1 MAFFRGPNVVTNGL
15 VLALDAANPKSY
27 VSGSTT
33 WNDLSGN
40 NYNLIASTP
49 YYSGSN
55 GGSLYFPDNTN
66 STFGASTF
74 DFTPNGGV
82 TMEAWIYPTSASFAN
97 NIGHAL
103 GIIGMRSG
111 SIIYSIGVY
120 PQGTNASGWIELPAS
135 TALNTGIVYSIPN
148 IWYHTVWTITTTTA
162 LMYINGIL
170 AYNTSGAYT
179 LTPVTGGAT
188 FSAGRGFMVG
198 KWIGGSQF
206 PLYGNVAASKIYNRA
221 LSSSE
226 VLQNYNALKSRFNL
240 N

>member
-40 NYNLIASTP
+40 NYNLTASTP

-66 STFGASTF
+66 STFLAPTF

-97 NIGHAL
+97 LTGNTN
-103 GIIGMRSG
+103 GIIGIRSG
-111 SIIYSIGVY
+111 SAIYAIGIT
-120 PQGTNASGWIELPAS
+120 PQGTNAIGFIQIQSAGAS
-135 TALNTGIVYSIPN
+135 SGIVYSIPN
-148 IWYHTVWTITTTTA
+148 IWYHTVWTVTTTTSS
-162 LMYINGIL
+162 LYINGIL
-170 AYNTSGAYT
+170 AYNNSGVYT
-179 LTPVTGGAT
+179 LTPVTGGVVASGT
-188 FSAGRGFMVG
+188 SGFMVG
-198 KWIGGSQF
+198 RWIGGLTQ

-221 LSSSE
+221 LSASE